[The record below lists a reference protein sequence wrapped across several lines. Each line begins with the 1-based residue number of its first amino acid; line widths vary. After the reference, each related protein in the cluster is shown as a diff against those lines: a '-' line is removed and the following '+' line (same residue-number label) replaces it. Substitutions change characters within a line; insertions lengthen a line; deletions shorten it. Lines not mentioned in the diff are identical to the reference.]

1 MARRHLFEWEDQP
14 WLPAALRDGATD
26 YLRFMI
32 EVGDAYGAASP
43 ILADAMRR
51 SRATQITDLCSGGG
65 GPWRLLTRGLERDG
79 ITGQLLL
86 TDRFPNGRAA
96 AALDPPFRWQVA
108 YHDAPVDAREVPA
121 GLGGIRTMFSA
132 FHHFAPAD
140 ARKVLGNAVAAG
152 VPIAVFEATRSDAP
166 GILAMLPAP
175 LIVLLTMPFV
185 RPFRWSSI
193 ALTYLLPLLPLL
205 VLWDGLVS
213 CLRTYTVAELRSLVA
228 QVPGSEGY
236 TWDIGEAKGKGP
248 LPLTYL
254 VGVPKRVS

>member
-14 WLPAALRDGATD
+14 WLPVALRDGATD

-32 EVGDAYGAASP
+32 ELGDAYGAASP

-51 SRATQITDLCSGGG
+51 SRATRITDLCSGGG
-65 GPWRLLTRGLERDG
+65 GPWRRLTRGLERNGVAGD
-79 ITGQLLL
+79 LVL
-86 TDRFPNGRAA
+86 TDRFPNLRAA
-96 AALDPPFRWQVA
+96 AALEPPLRWRVA
-108 YHDAPVDAREVPA
+108 YHPESVDARAVPA
-121 GLGGIRTMFSA
+121 ELAGFRTMFSA

-140 ARKVLGNAVAAG
+140 ARKVLADAVAARI
-152 VPIAVFEATRSDAP
+152 PIGVFEATRSDASA
-166 GILAMLPAP
+166 ILAILPIP
-175 LIVLLTMPFV
+175 FLVLLTMPFV

-205 VLWDGLVS
+205 VLWDGFVS
-213 CLRTYTVAELRSLVA
+213 CLRTYTVAELRALVA
-228 QVPGSEGY
+228 EVPGSDGY

-254 VGVPKRVS
+254 VGVPKLTA